1 MLLLAVLSCQKK
13 KTVLPI
19 SEEML
24 VPILKDIQIA
34 ESIIQQQNYII
45 KDSLTERY
53 YDVIYRTYEIKP
65 ADLDS
70 TLSILRRDPAMMDK
84 IYTKVL
90 EELSKEEVQD

>member
-1 MLLLAVLSCQKK
+1 MLLLGVLSCQKK
-13 KTVLPI
+13 RTVLPI
-19 SEEML
+19 SEETL

-53 YDVIYRTYEIKP
+53 YGVIYRTYDIDP
-65 ADLDS
+65 SDLDS
-70 TLSILRRDPAMMDK
+70 TLAILRKDPAMMDK